1 MLTTKIST
9 TFEDEGRTVMR
20 KFANFGALLTAFA
33 VIGSMALAQEP
44 TDHSAHHGPTDEQTE
59 HPSIGGGGSTMGGE
73 MGHGMMQGGM
83 GPGMSGMCPMMQG
96 GMGPGMMH
104 GMGALFGSHVTPI
117 MNLTVEDVRGYLDAQ
132 LDGLNNKRLKVG
144 DVKSDD
150 GSITA
155 DIVTVDNSLVQRLK
169 VNRHTGDIE
178 YQN

>member
-1 MLTTKIST
+1 MPTTKIGT
-9 TFEDEGRTVMR
+9 TFKDEGRTVMR
-20 KFANFGALLTAFA
+20 KFVNFGALLTAFA

-44 TDHSAHHGPTDEQTE
+44 TDHSAHHGQTDEQTE

-73 MGHGMMQGGM
+73 MG
-83 GPGMSGMCPMMQG
+83 PGMMQG

-104 GMGALFGSHVTPI
+104 GMGALFGSRVTPI
-117 MNLTVEDVRGYLDAQ
+117 MNLSVEDVSGYLDAQ